1 VQSGNIHLSNDQRM
15 SIDELLENVI
25 QQLAK
30 RQSRQGG
37 IKNQENFRAY
47 EYGLSIPREEQR
59 ETTNYDI
66 SISAFALLETMK
78 ESGYAKLIP
87 QEFETKLVK
96 YLNTLGNNT
105 PELYLYYLTQ
115 KKTKQNINTTIISQ
129 LQKKHPNNIAVQTL
143 SFLLLSQK
151 NNEKTTEEQA
161 KNLNTLFT
169 QAFEQG
175 KYFDGLIMDMKALQA
190 YYLK

>member
-15 SIDELLENVI
+15 PIEELLENVI

-47 EYGLSIPREEQR
+47 EYGLSIPR
-59 ETTNYDI
+59 
-66 SISAFALLETMK
+66 MK

>member
-1 VQSGNIHLSNDQRM
+1 M
-15 SIDELLENVI
+15 PIDELLENVI

-30 RQSRQGG
+30 RQSWQGG
-37 IKNQENFRAY
+37 IKNQDDFRAY
-47 EYGLSIPREEQR
+47 EYRLDMPQEKKRANEDYKLG
-59 ETTNYDI
+59 
-66 SISAFALLETMK
+66 ISAFALLETMK
-78 ESGYAKLIP
+78 ETGYAKLIP

-105 PELYLYYLTQ
+105 PELYLYYLAQ
-115 KKTKQNINTTIISQ
+115 KKTKQNINTAIISQ

-151 NNEKTTEEQA
+151 NNEKIAEEQA

>member
-1 VQSGNIHLSNDQRM
+1 MQSGNIHLSNDQRM
-15 SIDELLENVI
+15 PIEELLENVI

-37 IKNQENFRAY
+37 IKNQDDFHAY
-47 EYGLSIPREEQR
+47 EYRLYMPQEKKRANEDYKLG
-59 ETTNYDI
+59 
-66 SISAFALLETMK
+66 ISAFALLETMK
-78 ESGYAKLIP
+78 ENGYTKLIP
-87 QEFETKLVK
+87 QGFETKLVK
-96 YLNTLGNNT
+96 YLNTIGNNT
-105 PELYLYYLTQ
+105 PELYLYYLAQ
-115 KKTKQNINTTIISQ
+115 KKTKQNINTAIISQ

-151 NNEKTTEEQA
+151 NNEKIAEEQA

>member
-1 VQSGNIHLSNDQRM
+1 M
-15 SIDELLENVI
+15 PIDELLENVI

-30 RQSRQGG
+30 RQSWQGG
-37 IKNQENFRAY
+37 IKNQDDFRAY
-47 EYGLSIPREEQR
+47 EYRLDMPQEKKRANEDYKLG
-59 ETTNYDI
+59 
-66 SISAFALLETMK
+66 ISAFALLETMK
-78 ESGYAKLIP
+78 ENGYTKLIP
-87 QEFETKLVK
+87 QEFETKLK
-96 YLNTLGNNT
+96 NYLNTLGNNT
-105 PELYLYYLTQ
+105 PELYLYYLAQ
-115 KKTKQNINTTIISQ
+115 KKTKQNINTAIISQ

-151 NNEKTTEEQA
+151 NNEKIAEEQA

>member
-1 VQSGNIHLSNDQRM
+1 
-15 SIDELLENVI
+15 
-25 QQLAK
+25 
-30 RQSRQGG
+30 
-37 IKNQENFRAY
+37 
-47 EYGLSIPREEQR
+47 
-59 ETTNYDI
+59 
-66 SISAFALLETMK
+66 MK
-78 ESGYAKLIP
+78 ENGYKNIIP
-87 QEFETKLVK
+87 QEFETKLNN

-105 PELYLYYLTQ
+105 PELYLYYLAQ

-151 NNEKTTEEQA
+151 NNEKIAEEQA

>member
-1 VQSGNIHLSNDQRM
+1 MQSGNIHLSNDQRM
-15 SIDELLENVI
+15 PIEELLENVI

-37 IKNQENFRAY
+37 IKNQDDFHAY
-47 EYGLSIPREEQR
+47 EYRLDMPQEKKRANED
-59 ETTNYDI
+59 YKL

-78 ESGYAKLIP
+78 ENGYTKLIP

-105 PELYLYYLTQ
+105 PELYLYYLAQ
-115 KKTKQNINTTIISQ
+115 KKTKQNINTAIISQ

-151 NNEKTTEEQA
+151 NNEKIAEEQA

>member
-1 VQSGNIHLSNDQRM
+1 MQSGNIHLSNDTWM
-15 SIDELLENVI
+15 PIEELLENVM
-25 QQLAK
+25 QQLVK
-30 RQSRQGG
+30 RQNWNGS
-37 IKNQENFRAY
+37 IKACD
-47 EYGLSIPREEQR
+47 EYHPYGPRNKGVPLSDPKTAIM
-59 ETTNYDI
+59 
-66 SISAFALLETMK
+66 SFSLLETMK
-78 ESGYAKLIP
+78 ENGYTKLIP

-105 PELYLYYLTQ
+105 PELYLYYLAQ
-115 KKTKQNINTTIISQ
+115 KKTKQNINTAIISQ

-151 NNEKTTEEQA
+151 NNEKIAEEQA